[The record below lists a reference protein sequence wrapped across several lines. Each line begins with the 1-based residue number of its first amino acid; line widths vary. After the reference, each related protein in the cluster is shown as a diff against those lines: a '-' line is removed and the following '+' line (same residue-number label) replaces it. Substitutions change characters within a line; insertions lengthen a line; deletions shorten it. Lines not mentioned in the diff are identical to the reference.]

1 MKFKTLQK
9 NSKKMKVLKF
19 GGTSVGTA
27 QRIQGL
33 SRIIP
38 TTEPVIVV
46 LSAMAG
52 VTNGLVESINLAN
65 QGKAQMAKD
74 KFKEIEK
81 MHLDTCE
88 NLFAS
93 PKFMMKGKEFV
104 QKMFEDHSPKLDHIS
119 NLAERKIISIGEI
132 LSTNLFHLYLN
143 EQGVE
148 SALLPALSFMRVDKD
163 GEPDYY
169 YIAESLDRLLDSCSG
184 INVIITQGFICRNSK
199 GEVENLKR
207 GGSDY
212 SAAIIGNAI
221 GADEVQIWTDI
232 DGFHNNDPRHVKGT
246 IPIRQLSFDEAAEL
260 AYFGAKILHPST
272 IHPCRQKDIP
282 VILKNTLNP
291 SDAGTVI
298 TSHQQEGDIK
308 AIAAKDGI
316 TAIRIKS
323 LRMLMAHGFLKK
335 VFDVFDEFK
344 TPVDLITTSEVAV
357 TLTIDNTQNL
367 DSILKALKAFSS
379 VGVVPNQTIICVV
392 GDFVA
397 EKPGAAYRVLSALR
411 EIPIGQI
418 SYGGS
423 SHNITILIDSDNKV
437 TALQA
442 LQSVLTIQSLA
453 DTQAVE
459 TPAYRYNLR
468 LLKETIEVAK
478 KEASRYGY
486 SLHFAVKAN
495 SNPRILDTIA
505 KQGLGADCVS
515 GNEVK
520 AALESGFKPETIVFA
535 GVGKTNEEIDLAIR
549 NQIQCIHI
557 ESLEELRVVNQIATE
572 MGSSTPIALRLN
584 PNLDAGTHKHIT
596 TGTSTNKFGFS
607 SAELNEALVLLP
619 NLKGVRLVGFHFH
632 IGSQISDM
640 TKFEQLALYANN
652 IYADNKHLD
661 LTYINLGGGLGIDY
675 DNPVDNPISDFAR
688 YFKAFADNLDL
699 PDGVSVHFEPGR
711 SLVGQCGELVT
722 RVLYVKEGQER
733 FFAVVDAG
741 MNNLI
746 RPALYQAKHS
756 IYCVNHNGSEQ
767 RKYDVVGP
775 ICESS
780 DTFAT
785 GIMLPRLTRG
795 DLLAIRSAGA
805 YGESM
810 SSRYNLRSVTPCI
823 FTADVKEELV

>member
-1 MKFKTLQK
+1 
-9 NSKKMKVLKF
+9 MKVLKF

-27 QRIQGL
+27 ERIQGL

-74 KFKEIEK
+74 KLKEVEK
-81 MHLDTCE
+81 MHMDACD

-93 PKFMMKGKEFV
+93 PNFKMKGKEFI
-104 QKMFEDHSPKLDHIS
+104 KKIFEDDVSKLESISPK
-119 NLAERKIISIGEI
+119 AEKEIVSLGEI
-132 LSTNLFHLYLN
+132 LSTNLFQFYLS

-148 SALLPALSFMRVDKD
+148 SALVPALSFMRVDKD

-169 YIAESLDRLLDSCSG
+169 YIAESLDRLLDSCRG
-184 INVIITQGFICRNSK
+184 INVIVTQGFICRNSK
-199 GEVENLKR
+199 GEIDNLKR

-232 DGFHNNDPRHVKGT
+232 DGFHNNDPRYVKGT

-272 IHPCRQKDIP
+272 IHPCRQKGIP

-291 SDAGTVI
+291 TDFGTVI

-367 DSILKALKAFSS
+367 ESILKALKAFSS
-379 VGVVPNQTIICVV
+379 VEVVPNQTIICVV

-423 SHNITILIDSDNKV
+423 SHNITLLIDSDNKV

-468 LLKETIEVAK
+468 LLNETIEVAK

-520 AALESGFKPETIVFA
+520 AALESGFKPESIVFA
-535 GVGKTNEEIDLAIR
+535 GVGKTNDEIELAIR
-549 NQIQCIHI
+549 NGIQCIHI
-557 ESLEELRVVNQIATE
+557 ESLEELRVVNQIASDKQYV
-572 MGSSTPIALRLN
+572 MPIALRLN

-607 SAELNEALVLLP
+607 STELSEALKLLP
-619 NLKGVRLVGFHFH
+619 SLHGLWLIGFHFH
-632 IGSQISDM
+632 IGSQINDLS
-640 TKFEQLALYANN
+640 KFEQLALYANRV
-652 IYADNKHLD
+652 YADNKHLD

-675 DNPVDNPISDFAR
+675 DTPEVNPISDFAG
-688 YFKAFADNLDL
+688 YFKTFADSLDL
-699 PDGVSVHFEPGR
+699 PEGVSVHFEPGR
-711 SLVGQCGELVT
+711 SLVGPCGELVT

-767 RKYDVVGP
+767 MKYDVVGP

-823 FTADVKEELV
+823 FTADVQEELV

>member
-1 MKFKTLQK
+1 
-9 NSKKMKVLKF
+9 MKVLKF
-19 GGTSVGTA
+19 GGTSVGSA
-27 QRIQGL
+27 ERIQNL
-33 SRIIP
+33 RRIIP
-38 TTEPVIVV
+38 TSEPAIVV

-52 VTNGLVESINLAN
+52 VTNGLVESVNLAS
-65 QGKAQMAKD
+65 QGKEQMAKD
-74 KFKEIEK
+74 RLKAVEQ

-88 NLFAS
+88 KLFSS
-93 PKFMMKGKEFV
+93 PKYKMKGKELVKSIF
-104 QKMFEDHSPKLDHIS
+104 DDTSGKLS
-119 NLAERKIISIGEI
+119 NLTSIAEREVLAIGEI
-132 LSTNLFHLYLN
+132 LSTSLFQLHLE
-143 EQGVE
+143 EQSVP
-148 SALLPALSFMRVDKD
+148 SALIPALNFMRVDKD

-169 YIAESLDRLLDSCSG
+169 YIAESLDRLIDSCSG
-184 INVIITQGFICRNSK
+184 FNIIITQGYICRNAK
-199 GEVENLKR
+199 GEVDNLKR
-207 GGSDY
+207 GGSDF

-221 GADEVQIWTDI
+221 NADEVQIWTDI
-232 DGFHNNDPRHVKGT
+232 DGFHNNDPRHVQGT
-246 IPIRQLSFDEAAEL
+246 IPIRELSFDEAAEL

-272 IHPCRQKDIP
+272 IHPCREKNIP

-291 SDAGTVI
+291 TDIGTAI
-298 TSHQQEGDIK
+298 TSRQSDGDIK

-335 VFDVFDEFK
+335 VFEVFDEYK

-357 TLTIDNTQNL
+357 TITIDDTSNL
-367 DSILKALKAFSS
+367 DKITKALSAFSS
-379 VGVVPNQTIICVV
+379 VEVVSNQTILCVV

-397 EKPGAAYRVLSALR
+397 EKPGIAYRVLSALR

-423 SHNITILIDSDNKV
+423 SHNITLLIDSHNKV

-453 DTQAVE
+453 DTVNVD
-459 TPAYRYNLR
+459 TPAYRYNLN
-468 LLKETIEVAK
+468 LLNKTLEVAQT
-478 KEASRYGY
+478 EASQYGY

-495 SNPRILDTIA
+495 SNPRILETIA
-505 KQGLGADCVS
+505 QRGLGADCVS
-515 GNEVK
+515 GNEIK
-520 AALESGFKPETIVFA
+520 AALEAGFKPNTIVFA
-535 GVGKTNEEIDLAIR
+535 GVGKTNEEIELAIR
-549 NQIQCIHI
+549 NQIQCIHV
-557 ESLEELRVVNQIATE
+557 ESLEELVVVNQIAVE
-572 MGSSTPIALRLN
+572 KQAIVPIALRLN

-607 SAELNEALVLLP
+607 NAELPEALRALP
-619 NLKGVRLVGFHFH
+619 SLNAVKLIGFHFH
-632 IGSQISDM
+632 IGSQITDLN
-640 TKFEQLALYANN
+640 KFAQLAEYANK
-652 IYADNKHLD
+652 IYAENNHLQ
-661 LTYINLGGGLGIDY
+661 LSYINLGGGLGIDY
-675 DNPVDNPISDFAR
+675 DNPEENPIADFAG
-688 YFKAFADNLDL
+688 YFKTFANNLNL
-699 PDGVSVHFEPGR
+699 PNGVSVHFEPGR
-711 SLVGQCGELVT
+711 SLVAQCGELIT

-756 IYCVNHNGSEQ
+756 IYCISHNGSEQ
-767 RKYDVVGP
+767 MKYDVVGP

-785 GIMLPRLTRG
+785 GIMLPRLQRG

-810 SSRYNLRSVTPCI
+810 SSRYNLRGLTPCI
-823 FTADVKEELV
+823 FSLDSKGVLA